1 MPFSPIETQEQLDAV
16 IRERIERAERKA
28 AEQFAD
34 NDQLKEKAARLDEL
48 EGASKSELQKANEEL
63 ARLRNQASDRETA
76 V

>member
-1 MPFSPIETQEQLDAV
+1 MPFTPIETQEQLDAV

-34 NDQLKEKAARLDEL
+34 YDQLKEKAARLDEL
-48 EGASKSELQKANEEL
+48 ESASKSKLEKANEEL
-63 ARLRNQASDRETA
+63 AKLRKQASDREAA

>member
-1 MPFSPIETQEQLDAV
+1 MPFTPIETQEQLDAV

-34 NDQLKEKAARLDEL
+34 YDQLKEKAARLDEL
-48 EGASKSELQKANEEL
+48 EAANKSELEKANEEL
-63 ARLRNQASDRETA
+63 ARLRNQASNREVA